1 MERSTFLNLVMGEV
15 RDTLAAL
22 IAEERKNIQAEL
34 HELAQNNYRMQSEL
48 FLRANSPAHP
58 LGRS

>member
-1 MERSTFLNLVMGEV
+1 MNLVMGEV